1 MPSERRT
8 LKENVNDSKNTRMN
22 LAESMDK
29 FDLRKDEFMHLGR
42 YFKACETM
50 ISLAKEL
57 GRPLRVLDIG
67 CGEIYIPRVLY
78 KSFLVKKSDIIQRYV
93 GIDIDDIMLSQIKES
108 QARLIETCNVKLI
121 KQDLTVNPKLK
132 VKDGY
137 FDVIVWFENIEHMKP
152 EFIPP
157 IRDEVVRVLSPAGI
171 ALIST
176 PNSAGSNAKLPK
188 DHVYEWSYDEMM
200 DLLDPYFEVD
210 PVGVGLNPS
219 KIPKDQLKKREKLLK
234 RVEKAFG
241 TNTAFSTTAV
251 APLFSPEY
259 CKNVLYICR
268 LKEATYE

>member
-8 LKENVNDSKNTRMN
+8 LKENINDSKNTRMN
-22 LAESMDK
+22 LSESMDK

-57 GRPLRVLDIG
+57 GRPLRVIDIG

-78 KSFLVKKSDIIQRYV
+78 KSFLVKKSDIIQKYV

-121 KQDLTVNPKLK
+121 TQDLTVNPKFK

-137 FDVIVWFENIEHMKP
+137 FDVIIWFESIEHMKP
-152 EFIPP
+152 EFISA
-157 IRDEVVRVLSPAGI
+157 IRSEVVRVLNPAGI

-176 PNSAGSNAKLPK
+176 PNSTGSNAKLPK
-188 DHVYEWSYDEMM
+188 DHVYEWSYAEMM
-200 DLLDPYFEVD
+200 ELLTPYFDVD
-210 PVGVGLNPS
+210 AIGVGLNPS
-219 KIPKDQLKKREKLLK
+219 RIPRDQWKKREKLVK
-234 RVEKAFG
+234 RIEKAFG

-268 LKEATYE
+268 LKEEYNE

>member
-78 KSFLVKKSDIIQRYV
+78 KSFLVKKSDIIQKYV

-121 KQDLTVNPKLK
+121 RQDLTINPKLK
-132 VKDGY
+132 VRDGY
-137 FDVIVWFENIEHMKP
+137 FDVIIWFENIEHMKP
-152 EFIPP
+152 EFIPA
-157 IRDEVVRVLSPAGI
+157 IRDEVVRVLNPAGI

-176 PNSAGSNAKLPK
+176 PNSVGSNAKLPK
-188 DHVYEWSYDEMM
+188 DHVYEWSYTEMRE
-200 DLLDPYFEVD
+200 LLDPYFEVD
-210 PVGVGLNPS
+210 PIGVGLNLS
-219 KIPKDQLKKREKLLK
+219 KIPKEHLQKKLKLLK
-234 RVEKAFG
+234 RMEKAFG
-241 TNTAFSTTAV
+241 INTAFSTTAI
-251 APLFSPEY
+251 APLFPPEF
-259 CKNVLYICR
+259 CKNVLYVCKI
-268 LKEATYE
+268 KEALDE

>member
-57 GRPLRVLDIG
+57 GRPLKILDIG
-67 CGEIYIPRVLY
+67 CGEIYIPRVFY
-78 KSFLVKKSDIIQRYV
+78 KSFLIKKSDIIQKYV
-93 GIDIDDIMLSQIKES
+93 GIDIDDVMIDQVKE
-108 QARLIETCNVKLI
+108 QHARLIKTCNIKLI
-121 KQDLTVNPKLK
+121 QQDLTVNPKFR

-137 FDVIVWFENIEHMKP
+137 FDVIIWFENIEHMKP
-152 EFIPP
+152 EFIPA
-157 IRDEVVRVLSPAGI
+157 IRSEVVRVLNPAGV

-176 PNSAGSNAKLPK
+176 PNSTGSNAKLPK
-188 DHVYEWSYDEMM
+188 DHVYEWSYAEMM
-200 DLLDPYFEVD
+200 GLLTPYFDVD
-210 PVGVGLNPS
+210 AIGVGLNPS
-219 KIPKDQLKKREKLLK
+219 KIPKDQLQKRIKLM
-234 RVEKAFG
+234 RRIEKAFG

-259 CKNVLYICR
+259 CKNVLYICK
-268 LKEATYE
+268 LKEATNE

>member
-29 FDLRKDEFMHLGR
+29 FDLRKDEFMRLGR

-121 KQDLTVNPKLK
+121 KQDLTVNPKMK

-137 FDVIVWFENIEHMKP
+137 FDVIIWFENIEHMKP

-210 PVGVGLNPS
+210 PVGVGLNQS
-219 KIPKDQLKKREKLLK
+219 KIPKDQLKKKGKTSEACGKSLWNKHCFFNNCSCPIVLSRILQKC
-234 RVEKAFG
+234 
-241 TNTAFSTTAV
+241 AV
-251 APLFSPEY
+251 YL
-259 CKNVLYICR
+259 
-268 LKEATYE
+268 

>member
-8 LKENVNDSKNTRMN
+8 LKKNANDSKNTRMN

-42 YFKACETM
+42 YFKACETI

-57 GRPLRVLDIG
+57 GRPLRVLDI
-67 CGEIYIPRVLY
+67 
-78 KSFLVKKSDIIQRYV
+78 
-93 GIDIDDIMLSQIKES
+93 DDVMLNQIKES

-121 KQDLTVNPKLK
+121 VKDLTVNTKFK
-132 VKDGY
+132 ARDDY
-137 FDVIVWFENIEHMKP
+137 FDVIIWFENIEHMKP

-157 IRDEVVRVLSPAGI
+157 IRDEVVRVLNPAGI

-188 DHVYEWSYDEMM
+188 DHVYEWSYDDMIQ
-200 DLLDPYFEVD
+200 LLNPYFEVD
-210 PVGVGLNPS
+210 PVGVGLNLS
-219 KIPKDQLKKREKLLK
+219 KIPKGRLIKKEKLLK

-241 TNTAFSTTAV
+241 TNTAFSTTAI
-251 APLFSPEY
+251 APLFPPEF
-259 CKNVLYICR
+259 CKNVMYICK
-268 LKEATYE
+268 LKEEYE